1 MAEDS
6 PTPLV
11 SPLVVVTGAN
21 GLVGAQVCA
30 SLLERGARVRGV
42 VRRAGTAPDGVEEVV
57 GDFADPAFAAAA
69 VVGADAAVT
78 TVHPMGDDLRTQRLV
93 GVVGT
98 TTFALA
104 AADAGVDRL
113 VHVSTA
119 GVYDRSPGVGDVD
132 ESSALLGEDGGDYA
146 VTKRETDEA
155 LAAVDGPTRVL
166 LRPPAILGP
175 GASSVWNTLRPAA
188 LRDEP
193 ESRHATPGHTFAW
206 VHVTDLAAL
215 AADLA
220 TARIA
225 PASDPADGPVAGACT
240 VVNVAADPATN
251 RDYYGTLADALDVEI
266 DWQDRPAWTGRIV
279 ADRAH
284 AWGWTPQVTL
294 ADALA
299 EVAAGLR

>member
-6 PTPLV
+6 PT
-11 SPLVVVTGAN
+11 PLVVVTGAN

-30 SLLERGARVRGV
+30 ALLERGARVRGV
-42 VRRAGTAPDGVEEVV
+42 VRRPGTAPDGVEEVV
-57 GDFADPAFAAAA
+57 GDFADPTLAATA
-69 VVGADAAVT
+69 VAGADAAVT
-78 TVHPMGDDLRTQRLV
+78 TVHPMGEDLRAQRLV

-132 ESSALLGEDGGDYA
+132 ESSELLGEDGGDYA

-166 LRPPAILGP
+166 LRPPAILGA
-175 GASSVWNTLRPAA
+175 GESSVWNTLRPAA

-193 ESRHATPGHTFAW
+193 ESRHATPDHTFSW
-206 VHVTDLAAL
+206 VHVTDLAIL

-220 TARIA
+220 TGRIA
-225 PASDPADGPVAGACT
+225 PASDAAEGPVARGCT
-240 VVNVAADPATN
+240 VVNVAADPATD
-251 RDYYGTLADALDVEI
+251 RDYYGTLADALGVEV

-279 ADRAH
+279 ADRAR
-284 AWGWTPQVTL
+284 AWGWTPRVTL
-294 ADALA
+294 EEALA
-299 EVAAGLR
+299 EVSAGLR